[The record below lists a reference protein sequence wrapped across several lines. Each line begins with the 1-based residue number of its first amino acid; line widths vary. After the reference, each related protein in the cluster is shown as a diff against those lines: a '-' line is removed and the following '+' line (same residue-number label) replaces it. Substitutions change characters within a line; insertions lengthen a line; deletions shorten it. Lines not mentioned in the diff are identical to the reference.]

1 MKKIGK
7 ILLFLIIVVGVVGGG
22 GYFGLKYLRDQNREA
37 ERIEHI
43 KEDMYL
49 EVVYED
55 ISECK
60 TKFKLNKEEEETTT
74 QCAKTELKVREAPT
88 AASAIIGT
96 AEKGEI
102 YKIVEVEQTDAQF
115 IWFRIV
121 FQKNWKDEYKEG
133 YISQP
138 RSTQVTYVKAYN
150 ITFDY
155 ANPMLGFT
163 SDEYNVESID
173 DIGKDGYK
181 HLNVWDDQ
189 EGYTITHE
197 VYIEREPTDRPGPQY
212 WVKYTVTDKVGKT
225 TSKIQRVI
233 FKYPP
238 ADNKCKDFSK
248 IRN

>member
-1 MKKIGK
+1 MKKVSK
-7 ILLFLIIVVGVVGGG
+7 ILLFVIIVVGVIGGG
-22 GYFGLKYLRDQNREA
+22 GYFGLKYLRDKNREA

-55 ISECK
+55 LSECK
-60 TKFKLNKEEEETTT
+60 TKFKLNKESEESTTS
-74 QCAKTELKVREAPT
+74 CAKTELKVREAPT
-88 AASAIIGT
+88 AASSIIGT
-96 AEKGEI
+96 AEKGEV
-102 YKIVEVEQTDAQF
+102 YKVVEVEQTDAQF

-121 FQKNWKDEYKEG
+121 YQKNWKDEYKEG

-150 ITFDY
+150 ISFDY
-155 ANPMLGFT
+155 SDPVLSFT
-163 SDEYNVESID
+163 TDEYNVDSID
-173 DIGKDGYK
+173 DIKYD

-189 EGYTITHE
+189 SGYVITHE
-197 VYIEREPTDRPGPQY
+197 VYIEKEPTDRPGPQY
-212 WVKYTVTDKVGKT
+212 WIKYKVTDKVGKQ

-248 IRN
+248 IR